1 MEREN
6 VSLRLYPDVINIL
19 SQLIWRFL
27 YNSSLLFPKI
37 DSSLDMR
44 NVAEMQAIHN
54 KFTYE
59 ESMAGA
65 GRPLFFGR

>member
-1 MEREN
+1 MKT
-6 VSLRLYPDVINIL
+6 SLRLYPDVINIL
-19 SQLIWRFL
+19 SQLICRFL

-54 KFTYE
+54 KFTYV
-59 ESMAGA
+59 ESMAELG
-65 GRPLFFGR
+65 GHFFFGR